1 MATVLQVT
9 GLARSGTAFLS
20 TLLNLHPRAFSFHD
34 IISDVDDW
42 KGALSKARNEFWFV
56 GDCGTYQYLPGA
68 VIEGSR
74 KVFIDRDP
82 ESSRQ
87 AAEVAFGY
95 EIPREDYDRAVE
107 ASLAWIQKHQPLVV
121 PFSEVW
127 TVKGLNRI
135 WSYCFQDD
143 TFPKAKAEQLLKM
156 LIQRINAEQA
166 FGTSSLSNRVATLF

>member
-42 KGALSKARNEFWFV
+42 KGALAQAQEQFEFV

-95 EIPREDYDRAVE
+95 DIPQKDYSKAVE
-107 ASLAWIQKHQPLVV
+107 ASRVWIETHQPLVV
-121 PFSEVW
+121 PFNDVW

-135 WSYCFQDD
+135 WSYCFQADS
-143 TFPKAKAEQLLKM
+143 FPKAKAEQLLKM